1 MKPAPI
7 QLTDYFLTDL
17 HLSANPKFDPKQ
29 ESPMQF
35 SDYKVEVEANLSGE
49 EKHTWHLSLKLQFQP
64 PADANVPY
72 RFSADI
78 VGFFFV
84 HPDVP
89 ADRIE
94 TLVKTNGSS
103 MLFGALREIIRD
115 ATARGP
121 FPALILPA
129 TSFYEPQDKK
139 LAEGENKTPA
149 TT

>member
-7 QLTDYFLTDL
+7 QLTDYFVTDL
-17 HLSANPKFDPKQ
+17 HLSANPKFDPKN
-29 ESPMQF
+29 EIPVQF
-35 SDYKVEVEANLSGE
+35 KDFQVGLEASSTP
-49 EKHTWHLSLKLQFQP
+49 EKNRDWQLSLKLQFQP

-89 ADRIE
+89 KDRIE
-94 TLVKTNGSS
+94 PLVKTNGSS
-103 MLFGALREIIRD
+103 MLFGALREIIRET
-115 ATARGP
+115 TARGP

-129 TSFYEPQDKK
+129 TSFYETPEKK
-139 LAEGENKTPA
+139 PDAAGKLH
-149 TT
+149 